1 MKVNKKTII
10 IVMIIIMLL
19 ASVSLIYILINKKNN
34 QNNILIVEDEYIQ
47 INRNELS
54 YQDNITIDELKDS
67 VGLKGNTDIY
77 EIKEEFD
84 GRKTLVVKA
93 DLKYKVAFAGMIKK
107 EKPRLDELQSIIDT
121 NMPTENGIWVEENT
135 RKKLLEILNGNKFN
149 SKYSINN
156 EGYLQIEEKN
166 KQNDLDKK
174 LERIIKGNKQ
184 YILDISSLCYIVDD
198 VTGEII
204 DYNFED
210 IDRYQMYE
218 YFYNNDKV
226 IVFISQ
232 NTRGIYSDEE
242 IIESVI
248 EVVNRDILF

>member
-1 MKVNKKTII
+1 MKINKKTII

-93 DLKYKVAFAGMIKK
+93 DLKYKVAFAGKI
-107 EKPRLDELQSIIDT
+107 RWIT
-121 NMPTENGIWVEENT
+121 
-135 RKKLLEILNGNKFN
+135 
-149 SKYSINN
+149 KY
-156 EGYLQIEEKN
+156 Y
-166 KQNDLDKK
+166 
-174 LERIIKGNKQ
+174 
-184 YILDISSLCYIVDD
+184 
-198 VTGEII
+198 
-204 DYNFED
+204 
-210 IDRYQMYE
+210 RY
-218 YFYNNDKV
+218 
-226 IVFISQ
+226 
-232 NTRGIYSDEE
+232 
-242 IIESVI
+242 
-248 EVVNRDILF
+248 